1 MGTLFI
7 LAGNGSYGNK
17 GCEAIVRGTTK
28 IIRKYFKNPSFQCYS
43 TFENNDF
50 FTTQTSHESDN
61 SVVHKNIYKP
71 KGVAALAF
79 RALGPLATRIRQNYE
94 YKEMIPVLDQ
104 ACAVLS
110 VGGDT
115 YALDWGVPRL
125 YTDLDDV
132 VIRNNKPLI
141 IWGASIGPFNQNPE
155 YESYI
160 LNHLKDV
167 NGLFVREPKTIE
179 YLEKNG
185 VQGNIYHVGDPAFV
199 MDPSK
204 PNTDL
209 IPSIEDDAIGMNLST
224 LMARY
229 VTNGDREQWVDTAAK
244 LIKQLHRRFERPI
257 YLIPHVTRPVPSD
270 NDYVFLK
277 SALKKS
283 NVHSNEI
290 HLIPPDLSA
299 TESKWVIGNMSLF
312 LGSRMHSNIA
322 ALSSCVPTLTLA
334 YSIKAIGINIDI
346 FGSDEY
352 CLQPGVIT
360 IEKII
365 SSLSRLTEDETNIRQ
380 KLHDEIPKVQERAY
394 NAGKYLKDILEEP

>member
-1 MGTLFI
+1 MDETFI
-7 LAGNGSYGNK
+7 LTGNGSYGNK
-17 GCEAIVRGTTK
+17 GCEAIVRGTAK
-28 IIRKYFKNPSFQCYS
+28 IIRKFFKNPSFQCYS
-43 TFENNDF
+43 TFENDELF
-50 FTTQTSHESDN
+50 KEQSSHESDR
-61 SVVHKNIYKP
+61 SVVHEKIYRP
-71 KGVAALAF
+71 KGAVALAF
-79 RALGPLATRIRQNYE
+79 RALGPLATKIQQNYE
-94 YKEMIPVLDQ
+94 YKDMIPVLDE
-104 ACAVLS
+104 ASAVLS

-115 YALDWGVPRL
+115 YALDWGIPRL

-132 VIRNNKPLI
+132 VIRNNKPLV
-141 IWGASIGPFNQNPE
+141 IWGASIGPFNQNPK

-167 NGLFVREPKTIE
+167 DGLFVREPKTIE

-185 VQGNIYHVGDPAFV
+185 VQNNVYHVGDPAFV
-199 MDPSK
+199 MDPSE
-204 PNTDL
+204 PNANL
-209 IPSIEDDAIGMNLST
+209 IPAIEDDAIGMNLST
-224 LMARY
+224 LMAGY
-229 VTNGDREQWVDTAAK
+229 VTNGDRERWVDIAAK
-244 LIKQLHRRFERPI
+244 LIEQLYHTFERPI

-283 NVHSNEI
+283 NVRSNEI

-322 ALSSCVPTLTLA
+322 ALSSCVPTLSLA
-334 YSIKAIGINIDI
+334 YSIKAKGINIDI

-352 CLQPGVIT
+352 CLQPGEIT

-380 KLHDEIPKVQERAY
+380 KLRSEIPKVQERAY